1 MLQRLF
7 AICAVFSV
15 GALPLSS
22 LTARSATSLPPNWV
36 LKGNAPKLYT
46 VDVADKTLRL
56 SSETPSKGFG
66 TAMQVI
72 AATNYAGKNVR
83 FSADVRSADVQD
95 WAGLWMSVDG
105 MTGKPLAFD
114 NMQSRPIKG
123 TTEWKNYS
131 VVLPVDASAVDI
143 AFGVL
148 LQSSGTVWIKNLS
161 FSSVGSDVGV
171 TAPSATALPLTPNL
185 DFPP

>member
-15 GALPLSS
+15 GALLALSS
-22 LTARSATSLPPNWV
+22 LTARSATSLPYNWV
-36 LKGNAPKLYT
+36 LSGSAPKLYS

-56 SSETPSKGFG
+56 SSETPSKSYG
-66 TAMQVI
+66 TAMQEI
-72 AATNYAGKNVR
+72 AATYYAGKNVR

-105 MTGKPLAFD
+105 TGNVLAFD

-131 VVLPVDASAVDI
+131 VVLPVDASAVKI

-161 FSSVGSDVGV
+161 FGSVGSDVGV
-171 TAPSATALPLTPNL
+171 TASSALPLAPNL